1 MRCILYT
8 VPSRL
13 IGRQIDLRLYHDRIV
28 GYIGNQQVVEL
39 PRMRVTSEGK
49 RRARC
54 INYRHVIEGLRR
66 KPRAFLY
73 CTWRDDL
80 LPNDHYRRLWQQI
93 KERFDLDSA
102 AVLIVEALYIAATQ
116 DKALAVANYLDEQL
130 SEGRLTLVGL
140 RAHFQLLTGTQMPTV
155 SVKQHDLS
163 SYDQLLSPERLV
175 QPLEAPNNRTSRASQ
190 QPVPKSRR
198 PSQKATSLPY
208 AQPLGGL
215 TAPSDARAVVVCSV
229 LASTLRIRGGKK
241 MATLAETDFERS
253 TLPWLQD
260 AIKLR
265 VVSYP

>member
-1 MRCILYT
+1 
-8 VPSRL
+8 
-13 IGRQIDLRLYHDRIV
+13 
-28 GYIGNQQVVEL
+28 
-39 PRMRVTSEGK
+39 MRVTSEGK

-116 DKALAVANYLDEQL
+116 NKALAVANYLDEQL
-130 SEGRLTLVGL
+130 ADGRLTLVGL
-140 RAHFQLLTGTQMPTV
+140 RQHFQLLTGTQVPTV

-175 QPLEAPNNRTSRASQ
+175 EPLEVSKDDSASGISQSKQQPL
-190 QPVPKSRR
+190 PKSGHS
-198 PSQKATSLPY
+198 SQKTTPLAY

-215 TAPSDARAVVVCSV
+215 TAPSDARTVVVCSV
-229 LASTLRIRGGKK
+229 LASTLRIRQGP
-241 MATLAETDFERS
+241 AS
-253 TLPWLQD
+253 IP
-260 AIKLR
+260 
-265 VVSYP
+265 